1 MVMICVSLY
10 LLFRMQAS
18 WRHTRPETSTF
29 QWPDFWGGLQ
39 VDGTFSSTSEPPPV
53 IVTVSV
59 APPIATGTLIFIGTD
74 VRTFKVCLAEEKPLA
89 DILST

>member
-39 VDGTFSSTSEPPPV
+39 IASE
-53 IVTVSV
+53 IDHTLRSLKH
-59 APPIATGTLIFIGTD
+59 PIWIAAQSKGS
-74 VRTFKVCLAEEKPLA
+74 C
-89 DILST
+89 